1 MRLQV
6 SNTPS
11 RCSQHFEVTGAFG
24 LVGLVVSSVS
34 IVVLVGDGLLRF
46 RVFGRTL
53 RPCAA
58 VCAISALKVK
68 NGFLAY
74 FSLAAAKAKRRY
86 PLLDPFQD
94 SDVGKSGE
102 YSDVAILQPKSNSL
116 RIPPPPR
123 WHPRRIMRSMS
134 NSSASHVASS
144 LHLRP
149 SYYVL
154 TYCQS

>member
-1 MRLQV
+1 M
-6 SNTPS
+6 
-11 RCSQHFEVTGAFG
+11 
-24 LVGLVVSSVS
+24 
-34 IVVLVGDGLLRF
+34 
-46 RVFGRTL
+46 
-53 RPCAA
+53 

-74 FSLAAAKAKRRY
+74 FALAAAKAKRRY

-134 NSSASHVASS
+134 NSRRLFTALVAVVLCAHLLPIMKLKIPPAAADLRGVPFTDADAAVDGRLSKSAHQ
-144 LHLRP
+144 P
-149 SYYVL
+149 G
-154 TYCQS
+154 T